1 MNPRSMSRSATMGVV
16 AALSV
21 AAIVGPAVAQAQQ
34 PAPPYGT
41 APSTAPKP
49 TSPSMS
55 PVEKARPAQV
65 EGTVKKVDPGAQTVD
80 ISSGL
85 FGMMGRRLEVS
96 EQTTIQMGGRQAT
109 LADIREGVHL
119 RALGRQDPLDEF
131 HREAIPAFREF
142 MATAE
147 DRTVATFD
155 EAEITGP
162 DWTPDE
168 IGLSRPSATWTY
180 MVHDNP
186 FGSEI
191 ERFFANAARALLGR
205 R

>member
-21 AAIVGPAVAQAQQ
+21 AAIVGPAAAQAQQ

-49 TSPSMS
+49 SPSMN

-85 FGMMGRRLEVS
+85 FGMMGRRLEVNDR
-96 EQTTIQMGGRQAT
+96 TTIQLDGRQAT
-109 LADIREGVHL
+109 LADIQQGTKVKASYE
-119 RALGRQDPLDEF
+119 AQDGKNV
-131 HREAIPAFREF
+131 
-142 MATAE
+142 ATAIE
-147 DRTVATFD
+147 VIPSARTDA
-155 EAEITGP
+155 GS
-162 DWTPDE
+162 TPA
-168 IGLSRPSATWTY
+168 SRPGAKQ
-180 MVHDNP
+180 
-186 FGSEI
+186 
-191 ERFFANAARALLGR
+191 
-205 R
+205 

>member
-1 MNPRSMSRSATMGVV
+1 MNPRSTSRSATMSVV

-21 AAIVGPAVAQAQQ
+21 AALVGPALAQAQQ

-85 FGMMGRRLEVS
+85 FGMMGRRLEVNDR
-96 EQTTIQMGGRQAT
+96 TTIQMDGRQAT
-109 LADIREGVHL
+109 LADIQEGTKVK
-119 RALGRQDPLDEF
+119 ASY
-131 HREAIPAFREF
+131 EAQAGKNV
-142 MATAE
+142 ATAIE
-147 DRTVATFD
+147 VVPPERTDAGS
-155 EAEITGP
+155 EPA
-162 DWTPDE
+162 
-168 IGLSRPSATWTY
+168 SRPGAKQ
-180 MVHDNP
+180 
-186 FGSEI
+186 
-191 ERFFANAARALLGR
+191 
-205 R
+205 

>member
-1 MNPRSMSRSATMGVV
+1 MNPRSTSRSATMAVV

-34 PAPPYGT
+34 PAPPYGA

-109 LADIREGVHL
+109 LADIQEGAKVK
-119 RALGRQDPLDEF
+119 ASYTAQAGKNV
-131 HREAIPAFREF
+131 
-142 MATAE
+142 ATAIE
-147 DRTVATFD
+147 VIPSERTDV
-155 EAEITGP
+155 GS
-162 DWTPDE
+162 TPT
-168 IGLSRPSATWTY
+168 SRPGAKQ
-180 MVHDNP
+180 
-186 FGSEI
+186 
-191 ERFFANAARALLGR
+191 
-205 R
+205 

>member
-1 MNPRSMSRSATMGVV
+1 MNPRSTSRSATMAVV

-34 PAPPYGT
+34 PAPPYGA

-49 TSPSMS
+49 TAPSMS

-109 LADIREGVHL
+109 LADIQEGAKVK
-119 RALGRQDPLDEF
+119 ASYAAQAGKNV
-131 HREAIPAFREF
+131 
-142 MATAE
+142 ATAIE
-147 DRTVATFD
+147 VIPSERTDAGS
-155 EAEITGP
+155 AP
-162 DWTPDE
+162 A
-168 IGLSRPSATWTY
+168 SRPGAKQ
-180 MVHDNP
+180 
-186 FGSEI
+186 
-191 ERFFANAARALLGR
+191 
-205 R
+205 

>member
-1 MNPRSMSRSATMGVV
+1 MNPRSMSRSATLGVV

-21 AAIVGPAVAQAQQ
+21 AAIVGPAAAQVQQ

-85 FGMMGRRLEVS
+85 FGMMGRRLEVNDR
-96 EQTTIQMGGRQAT
+96 TTIQMDGRQAT
-109 LADIREGVHL
+109 LADIQEGAKVK
-119 RALGRQDPLDEF
+119 ASY
-131 HREAIPAFREF
+131 EAQGGKNV
-142 MATAE
+142 ATAIE
-147 DRTVATFD
+147 VIPSERTDAGS
-155 EAEITGP
+155 AP
-162 DWTPDE
+162 A
-168 IGLSRPSATWTY
+168 SRSGAKQ
-180 MVHDNP
+180 
-186 FGSEI
+186 
-191 ERFFANAARALLGR
+191 
-205 R
+205 

>member
-21 AAIVGPAVAQAQQ
+21 AAIVGPAAAQAQQ

-85 FGMMGRRLEVS
+85 FGMMGRRLEVNDR
-96 EQTTIQMGGRQAT
+96 TTIQLDGRQAT
-109 LADIREGVHL
+109 LADIQQGTKVKASYE
-119 RALGRQDPLDEF
+119 AQDGKNV
-131 HREAIPAFREF
+131 
-142 MATAE
+142 ATAIE
-147 DRTVATFD
+147 VVPPARTDAGS
-155 EAEITGP
+155 EPA
-162 DWTPDE
+162 
-168 IGLSRPSATWTY
+168 SRPGAKQ
-180 MVHDNP
+180 
-186 FGSEI
+186 
-191 ERFFANAARALLGR
+191 
-205 R
+205 